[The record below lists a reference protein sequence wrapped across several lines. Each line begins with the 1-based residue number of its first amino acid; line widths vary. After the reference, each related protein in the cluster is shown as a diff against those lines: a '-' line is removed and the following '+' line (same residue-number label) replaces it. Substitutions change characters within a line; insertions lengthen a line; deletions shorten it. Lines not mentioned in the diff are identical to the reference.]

1 MGSRRMKWAMAG
13 MIVVFMVV
21 FAVIAIVN
29 LDTVKQKLGLS
40 EREPVQEEMTAQ
52 EEEVE
57 TEDGQIGGDLSAFLM
72 DETFF
77 DPEVKFKSI
86 ESYSGRSVSLMMSS
100 VAKDLRI
107 MVVDSVGRLVTG
119 ADFTV
124 TIQDVGEYTDNDK
137 DGVIYVDGLRS
148 GEYSV
153 FLNEKDGFR
162 VPNTITTIQ
171 VRQDIEYRVLDIYCP
186 ESTLKIGYMLQRDHL
201 FEWRTV
207 YQNVILGLEL
217 THSLTKENTDYILKL
232 LKDYGLIGFKDKKPS
247 ELSGG
252 MRQRAAL
259 IRTMAVH
266 PDLLLLDEP
275 FSALDFQTRL
285 SVSADIANII
295 RETGKT
301 ALLITHD
308 LSEAITLADRV
319 IVLSRRPAGVKREM
333 EIRYEIGR
341 EDPLAVRGTAAYQEY
356 FNQLWEVL
364 TDDKTIA

>member
-1 MGSRRMKWAMAG
+1 MKFRWRRLEIPHTPYPAFDDQHVVKSFQIGTIGKSTLLSIIAG
-13 MIVVFMVV
+13 LLAPEEGEV
-21 FAVIAIVN
+21 
-29 LDTVKQKLGLS
+29 LYRGLS
-40 EREPVQEEMTAQ
+40 SKDYCADTA
-52 EEEVE
+52 
-57 TEDGQIGGDLSAFLM
+57 
-72 DETFF
+72 
-77 DPEVKFKSI
+77 
-86 ESYSGRSVSLMMSS
+86 
-100 VAKDLRI
+100 
-107 MVVDSVGRLVTG
+107 
-119 ADFTV
+119 
-124 TIQDVGEYTDNDK
+124 
-137 DGVIYVDGLRS
+137 
-148 GEYSV
+148 
-153 FLNEKDGFR
+153 
-162 VPNTITTIQ
+162 
-171 VRQDIEYRVLDIYCP
+171 
-186 ESTLKIGYMLQRDHL
+186 LKIGYMLQRDHL

-217 THSLTKENTDYILKL
+217 THSLTGENTDYVLKL
-232 LKDYGLIGFKDKKPS
+232 LEDYGLYGFKDKKPS

-295 RETGKT
+295 RQTGKT

-333 EIRYEIGR
+333 EIHYEISR
-341 EDPLAVRGTAAYQEY
+341 KDPLAVRGTAAYQTY

-364 TDDKTIA
+364 TDDKTTA

>member
-1 MGSRRMKWAMAG
+1 VLYR
-13 MIVVFMVV
+13 
-21 FAVIAIVN
+21 
-29 LDTVKQKLGLS
+29 GLS
-40 EREPVQEEMTAQ
+40 SR
-52 EEEVE
+52 
-57 TEDGQIGGDLSAFLM
+57 D
-72 DETFF
+72 
-77 DPEVKFKSI
+77 
-86 ESYSGRSVSLMMSS
+86 
-100 VAKDLRI
+100 
-107 MVVDSVGRLVTG
+107 
-119 ADFTV
+119 
-124 TIQDVGEYTDNDK
+124 
-137 DGVIYVDGLRS
+137 
-148 GEYSV
+148 
-153 FLNEKDGFR
+153 
-162 VPNTITTIQ
+162 
-171 VRQDIEYRVLDIYCP
+171 YCP